1 MQEFHPHA
9 VREQVF
15 SLLATLN
22 PQPDC
27 FRSETLLFHENKY
40 CGHRFGLGEFRA
52 VWDLKE
58 NRIIVFNRTG
68 RPLRNLTV
76 EQLFQAQE
84 RLAERK
90 AA

>member
-22 PQPDC
+22 PKPDR
-27 FRSETLLFHENKY
+27 FQSETILFHENKY
-40 CGHRFGLGEFRA
+40 CGHRFALGEFRA
-52 VWDLKE
+52 VWLLKE
-58 NRIIVFNRTG
+58 NRVIIFNGTG

-76 EQLFQAQE
+76 EQLFQAQQQP
-84 RLAERK
+84 AERK